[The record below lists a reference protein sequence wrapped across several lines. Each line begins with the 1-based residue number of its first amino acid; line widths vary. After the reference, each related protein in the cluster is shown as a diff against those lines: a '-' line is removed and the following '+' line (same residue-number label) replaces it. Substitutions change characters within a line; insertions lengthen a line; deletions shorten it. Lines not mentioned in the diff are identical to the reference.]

1 MLQNFGK
8 DYALHAQ
15 GIYYRRRFSENLVMC
30 NRKVW
35 TPSLSENGIES
46 LATPDRESRAETFAN
61 HSRNNETWYKS
72 EYAWEAD
79 AWSDVFRPMRDDP
92 CLAM

>member
-35 TPSLSENGIES
+35 TVLF
-46 LATPDRESRAETFAN
+46 L
-61 HSRNNETWYKS
+61 K
-72 EYAWEAD
+72 
-79 AWSDVFRPMRDDP
+79 MK
-92 CLAM
+92 

>member
-15 GIYYRRRFSENLVMC
+15 GIYYRRYFSEKFVLC
-30 NRKVW
+30 NRKGW
-35 TPSLSENGIES
+35 KPSLSGIKMEYS
-46 LATPDRESRAETFAN
+46 AAPDREARADTFAK

-79 AWSDVFRPMRDDP
+79 AWSDVLRPMRDDP
-92 CLAM
+92 CIAM